1 MATHNKQKKEIT
13 KNDRVVLD
21 GLRYALNHY
30 HFKKRVVIAWRI
42 LRGKF

>member
-13 KNDRVVLD
+13 KNDRAVLD
-21 GLRYALNHY
+21 GLRYALNHC

>member
-1 MATHNKQKKEIT
+1 MAVLNRQKKEIT
-13 KNDRVVLD
+13 KNDRAILD

-30 HFKKRVVIAWRI
+30 SLKKRIVIAWRI

>member
-1 MATHNKQKKEIT
+1 MAKHNKQKKEIT
-13 KNDRVVLD
+13 KNDRAIMD

-30 HFKKRVVIAWRI
+30 PLRRRIVFAWRL

>member
-13 KNDRVVLD
+13 KNDRAVLD
-21 GLRYALNHY
+21 GLRYAINHY
-30 HFKKRVVIAWRI
+30 PLRRRVVFAWRI

>member
-13 KNDRVVLD
+13 KNDRAVLD

-30 HFKKRVVIAWRI
+30 PSKKRVVIAWRI